1 MNHLRH
7 PRPHGLSPALRF
19 AGATLTLTFWVAARP
34 AAGAD
39 APSARSLTAELR
51 EANYNADAAAAQR
64 LRDRFRELATHPAGA
79 DRALAYYQAGT
90 ASGLLAAFV
99 APGSVANAAGDP
111 PAMLRHMQ
119 EAAEDLERAVAVAP
133 DFADAHVALAN
144 NYGIRIGLE
153 PDRAADLAA
162 RSKAARERALTLG
175 PRNPRVVI
183 GHAGLLFW
191 APPQAGGNRERGMA
205 RYREALELFAAE
217 PVAERELHAW
227 GEPDAWAFLAFA
239 ELARERPDLTAARAA
254 IERALALRPDFAWA
268 RGVVL
273 PQVER
278 AMAAARA
285 AAATPTG
292 G

>member
-1 MNHLRH
+1 MNQLRH
-7 PRPHGLSPALRF
+7 PRLHGLSRALRF
-19 AGATLTLTFWVAARP
+19 TGATLTLAIWAAAGP

-39 APSARSLTAELR
+39 APSIRSLTVELR
-51 EANYNADAAAAQR
+51 EANYTADAAAAQR
-64 LRDRFRELATHPAGA
+64 LRDRFRELAADPAGA
-79 DRALAYYQAGT
+79 DRALAHYQAGT

-99 APGSVANAAGDP
+99 APGSIANPSGDA

-119 EAAEDLERAVAVAP
+119 EAAADLERAVAVAP

-162 RSKAARERALTLG
+162 RSKAARERGLALG

-183 GHAGLLFW
+183 GHAGFLFW
-191 APPQAGGNRERGMA
+191 APPQAGGDRERGMA

-217 PVAERELHAW
+217 PAAERELHAW
-227 GEPDAWAFLAFA
+227 GEPDAWAFVAFA
-239 ELARERPDLTAARAA
+239 ELARERPDLAAARAA

-278 AMAAARA
+278 ATAAARTA
-285 AAATPTG
+285 AAAPAG

>member
-7 PRPHGLSPALRF
+7 PRLHGLSRATRF
-19 AGATLTLTFWVAARP
+19 AGATLTLAVCAAGRS
-34 AAGAD
+34 AAGAE
-39 APSARSLTAELR
+39 APSVRSLTAELR
-51 EANYNADAAAAQR
+51 EANYTANAAATQR
-64 LRDRFRELATHPAGA
+64 LRVRFRELAADPAAA

-99 APGSVANAAGDP
+99 SPGSVSNPAGDP

-162 RSKAARERALTLG
+162 RSKAARERALALG

-183 GHAGLLFW
+183 GHAGFLFW
-191 APPQAGGNRERGMA
+191 APPQAGGDRERGMA
-205 RYREALELFAAE
+205 RYREALELFVAE
-217 PVAERELHAW
+217 PAAERELHAW

-239 ELARERPDLTAARAA
+239 ELARERPDLEAARAA
-254 IERALALRPDFAWA
+254 IDRALALRPDFAWA

-278 AMAAARA
+278 AMAAAGTA
-285 AAATPTG
+285 AAAPAG